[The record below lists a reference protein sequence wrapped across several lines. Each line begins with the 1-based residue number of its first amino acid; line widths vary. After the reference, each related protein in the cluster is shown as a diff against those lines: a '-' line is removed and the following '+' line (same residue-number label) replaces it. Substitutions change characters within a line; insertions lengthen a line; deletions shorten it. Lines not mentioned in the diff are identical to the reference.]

1 MQKKFL
7 NRFRGSA
14 GADGPGRPAFI
25 IALILLG
32 TAFLMAG
39 SARDDIVSLL
49 IWRPLSAVLLCL
61 AVVTCGG
68 EAWRRGKSL
77 LLFGLAVALLLVLHV
92 IPLPPAIW
100 TALPGREVVADVYR
114 AAGMELPWQP
124 LSMAQARTWNA
135 LFSLMGPIAL
145 LIAALALDL
154 RRHRQILLLLIV
166 VGLLSGVI
174 GMIQAIGPSNGALYF
189 YRITNNGLGVG
200 LFANRNH
207 QAALLATLYPLL
219 AANLSLFKGKPDTL
233 FFHKAMTLTGACL
246 LLSFILMTGSRAG
259 MVLAVVGLVFA
270 WWVYRAPA
278 AQGRVVGMRGRHRSR
293 LVGLGVAAF
302 LLIVGLI
309 VAANTPALDR
319 LLETDPAS
327 ELRFST
333 FPILADATGRFFPF
347 GSGIGTFVEVYQ
359 ISEPDRLVSE
369 FYFNHAH
376 NDYLEWLLTGGLPAL
391 LLILWAAYMAGVAF
405 VSLWRRRQAV
415 AEEAG
420 YSAQIL
426 GRAGFAVVAM
436 LALASM
442 TDYPLR
448 VPSLLLYFTIA
459 AVWCANA
466 YGFNR
471 K

>member
-1 MQKKFL
+1 
-7 NRFRGSA
+7 
-14 GADGPGRPAFI
+14 
-25 IALILLG
+25 
-32 TAFLMAG
+32 MAG
-39 SARDDIVSLL
+39 SGRDDIVSLL
-49 IWRPLSAVLLCL
+49 VWRPLSAVLLCL

-68 EAWRRGKSL
+68 EAWRRGKPL
-77 LLFGLAVALLLVLHV
+77 LLFGFAVALLLMLHV

-114 AAGMELPWQP
+114 AARMELPWQP

-154 RRHRQILLLLIV
+154 QQHRRILQFLIV
-166 VGLLSGVI
+166 AGLLSGVI
-174 GMIQAIGPSNGALYF
+174 GMIQAIGPSNSALYF
-189 YRITNNGLGVG
+189 YRITNNGVGVG

-259 MVLAVVGLVFA
+259 MVLAVVGLFFA

-302 LLIVGLI
+302 LLAVGLI

-327 ELRFST
+327 ELRFSA
-333 FPILADATGRFFPF
+333 FPILADATSRFFPF
-347 GSGIGTFVEVYQ
+347 GSGIGSFVEVYQ

-391 LLILWAAYMAGVAF
+391 LLLLWAAYMASVAF
-405 VSLWRRRQAV
+405 VALWRRRQTA
-415 AEEAG
+415 AEAAD
-420 YSAQIL
+420 YSTQIL

-436 LALASM
+436 LALASV